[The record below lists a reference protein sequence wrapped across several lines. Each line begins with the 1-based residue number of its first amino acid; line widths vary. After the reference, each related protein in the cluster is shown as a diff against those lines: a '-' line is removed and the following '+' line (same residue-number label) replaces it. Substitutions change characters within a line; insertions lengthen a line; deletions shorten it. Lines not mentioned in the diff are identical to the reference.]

1 MKGRKSTDMKLCLSC
16 FNKYEEGYA
25 VCPRCGYAENTPVK
39 EPQYL
44 SPGMVLNHRY
54 LLGTVIGA
62 GGFGVTYGGWDEVLD
77 QKVAIKEFLP
87 GEFST
92 RMPGRTEVTVYGGEK
107 TEQFEEG
114 CQKFF
119 EESRRLARL
128 QKIPGIVQIYN
139 SFIENG
145 TAYIVMEYLEGETL
159 GERLKREKKFTE
171 EEAVRII
178 LPVLQALEEVH
189 KEGILH
195 RDVAPNNIFL
205 TKDGGVKLLD
215 FGASRSVTGTH
226 SKSLTVL
233 YKEGFTPEEQYRS
246 RGDQG
251 AWTDVYAAAA
261 VLYKMLTGI
270 APPGALERRRKD
282 TLKEPSKAGAKVS
295 HSVDMAVM
303 NGLNVDIK
311 GRTQSAGVFAREL
324 TTGNVRSH
332 YTRTKEKKAG
342 RIPVA
347 VKAGAG
353 IILGAMLL
361 FLVLLFNGEMTA
373 NMESFSQFGIPEG
386 STRVPNIVNCDLETA
401 RAKTENANL
410 QFLIMDKQFSTQ
422 IPENKILSQEVK
434 AGSVIEAGQSLQ
446 VVVSAGINTLTAEE
460 LEEEGIELVE
470 IPDVQ
475 YQDRDS
481 TMTMLLEAGLNVEVE
496 YETTGIVEGGK
507 ITQQSVPV
515 GERLIKGDTITITV
529 EDFVVD
535 WTDASIFE
543 EEVRK
548 SLGKES
554 GEIYASEMLKINKMI
569 GIRPEFNTQYSV
581 KPLTNCFNLQ
591 NLEISADYAEYERK
605 NNIYLINTESLVNLV
620 QLKSLRFFGINIE
633 DISWINMMDKLV
645 ELSIFYT
652 DVSELTAINS
662 SATLEK
668 LDITGTQVK
677 ELPSKMNVSGL
688 EYLAASEEILN
699 NIKNPSEYKSL
710 TDIRL
715 FSFRG
720 EDVEI
725 LYEIPLLKKLALS
738 SINVGDKNINL
749 DFCRNIKNLESLD
762 IESNGALFDFSSL
775 DGLKGLKNLS
785 IHGFWDNNKNVVDK
799 ILKDISRLIDLSSL
813 EIGFTN
819 AEVDL
824 LGLIKEMKNLDEL
837 TINYTY
843 NTTFTGW
850 EGLDRIKKLKIS
862 MSNLVN
868 TSNNRKV
875 DPSTLQYAKSL
886 EEITFYSVEDMDF
899 NFLKELPHLKV
910 LRYIDCPNITMN
922 GLIQLTQLEELYI
935 NDLSKNK
942 INELRT
948 LQKSE

>member
-1 MKGRKSTDMKLCLSC
+1 MKLCLSC

-25 VCPRCGYAENTPVK
+25 VCPHCGYAENTPVK

-44 SPGMVLNHRY
+44 SPGTVLNHRY

-119 EESRRLARL
+119 EESHRLARL

-251 AWTDVYAAAA
+251 PWTDVYAAAA

-270 APPGALERRRKD
+270 TPPGALERRRKD

-353 IILGAMLL
+353 VILGAMLL

-496 YETTGIVEGGK
+496 YEMTGIVEGGK
-507 ITQQSVPV
+507 ITRQSVPV
-515 GERLIKGDTITITV
+515 GERLVKGDTITITV

-554 GEIYASEMLKINKMI
+554 GEIYASEMLKIDDRI
-569 GIRPEFNTQYSV
+569 SVQPETNTEYSV
-581 KPLTNCFNLQ
+581 KPLSNCFNLQ
-591 NLEISADYAEYERK
+591 ELQIAAENGADDH
-605 NNIYLINTESLVNLV
+605 NSNIHLTDTGALVNLV
-620 QLKSLRFFGINIE
+620 QLKSLNFFYIDLE
-633 DISWINMMDKLV
+633 DISWGYLMNKLENV
-645 ELSIFYT
+645 YISFTNVHDIK
-652 DVSELTAINS
+652 S
-662 SATLEK
+662 LEK
-668 LDITGTQVK
+668 LSTLKNLDISFTYV
-677 ELPSKMNVSGL
+677 EDLPTNLDISGL
-688 EYLAASEEILN
+688 EELSASSKVIMKIN
-699 NIKNPSEYKSL
+699 NPSEFKSL
-710 TDIRL
+710 TDLSID
-715 FSFRG
+715 
-720 EDVEI
+720 EDGSEI
-725 LYEIPLLKKLALS
+725 LQSGVLGEFPSLKNLRLYT
-738 SINVGDKNINL
+738 IEKNINL
-749 DFCRNIKNLESLD
+749 EPCKNIKNLESLD
-762 IESNGALFDFSSL
+762 LGLKSEINKGIQIPDFSPLIEMRGLKKLSVTGFFLYDKNAATKILENISKLKYLESLYIGFMEANVDFSSL
-775 DGLKGLKNLS
+775 KKMKNLS
-785 IHGFWDNNKNVVDK
+785 Q
-799 ILKDISRLIDLSSL
+799 LS
-813 EIGFTN
+813 IGSYSEN
-819 AEVDL
+819 
-824 LGLIKEMKNLDEL
+824 
-837 TINYTY
+837 TI
-843 NTTFTGW
+843 FTGW
-850 EGLDRIKKLKIS
+850 ESLDEIKKLNIS
-862 MSNLVN
+862 YWE
-868 TSNNRKV
+868 KF
-875 DPSTLQYAKSL
+875 DQHSL
-886 EEITFYSVEDMDF
+886 LYLKNVEEITFTKINVSDF
-899 NFLKELPHLKV
+899 NILKDLTHLKV
-910 LRYIDCPNITMN
+910 LKFRNCPNITLE
-922 GLIQLTQLEELYI
+922 GLIELTQLEELYI
-935 NDLSKNK
+935 DDFSHNK
-942 INELRT
+942 IDELKA
-948 LQKSE
+948 LQMHK

>member
-1 MKGRKSTDMKLCLSC
+1 MKLCLSC

-25 VCPRCGYAENTPVK
+25 VCPHCGYAENTPVK

-44 SPGMVLNHRY
+44 SPGTVLNHRY

-119 EESRRLARL
+119 EESHRLARL

-251 AWTDVYAAAA
+251 PWTDVYAAAA

-270 APPGALERRRKD
+270 TPPGALERRRKD

-422 IPENKILSQEVK
+422 IPENKILSQEVE

-496 YETTGIVEGGK
+496 YEMTGIVEGGK
-507 ITQQSVPV
+507 ITRQSVPV
-515 GERLIKGDTITITV
+515 GERLVKGDTITITV

-554 GEIYASEMLKINKMI
+554 GEIYASEMLKIDDRI
-569 GIRPEFNTQYSV
+569 SVQPEINTDYSV
-581 KPLTNCFNLQ
+581 KPLSNCFNLQ
-591 NLEISADYAEYERK
+591 ELQITGLDHGS
-605 NNIYLINTESLVNLV
+605 NIHLIHTESLENLV
-620 QLKSLRFFGINIE
+620 QLKSITILGINIE
-633 DISWINMMDKLV
+633 DISWIHLMNKLAF
-645 ELSIFYT
+645 LSLLYT
-652 DVSELTAINS
+652 DVRDIDPVIN
-662 SATLEK
+662 
-668 LDITGTQVK
+668 
-677 ELPSKMNVSGL
+677 LPSLKNLGIAYTYVENLPIELVNLGL
-688 EYLAASEEILN
+688 EYLSASEKQIMD
-699 NIKNPSEYKSL
+699 IKNPSEWKSP
-710 TDIRL
+710 I
-715 FSFRG
+715 SFFIYDFKG
-720 EDVEI
+720 ESTKI
-725 LYEIPLLKKLALS
+725 LQQFPLLKSLRLYFYDQVKA
-738 SINVGDKNINL
+738 NVNF
-749 DFCRNIKNLESLD
+749 DFCTNIKSLESLYLSCGESVPDLSPLSEIKSLKTFGIECYFHNNRWAESKILKDINKMEYLESLD
-762 IESNGALFDFSSL
+762 IGISGGKVDFSNLNEIDKL
-775 DGLKGLKNLS
+775 DKLTISSSNDTVFTGLE
-785 IHGFWDNNKNVVDK
+785 
-799 ILKDISRLIDLSSL
+799 SL
-813 EIGFTN
+813 EG
-819 AEVDL
+819 
-824 LGLIKEMKNLDEL
+824 
-837 TINYTY
+837 
-843 NTTFTGW
+843 
-850 EGLDRIKKLKIS
+850 IKKLEIHYDKFDQRY
-862 MSNLVN
+862 L
-868 TSNNRKV
+868 
-875 DPSTLQYAKSL
+875 LYAKDV
-886 EEITFYSVEDMDF
+886 EELTFSYVNASEF
-899 NFLKELPHLKV
+899 NPLKDLTHLKV
-910 LRYIDCPNITMN
+910 LRFQNCPNVSLE
-922 GLIQLTQLEELYI
+922 GLAQLTQLEELYI
-935 NDLSKNK
+935 NDFSQNK
-942 INELRT
+942 IDELKV
-948 LQKSE
+948 LQMSR